1 MTSHSSR
8 RQFLQQLALSATLP
22 MTIRQ
27 RSDAPDA
34 KITRIRL
41 STLQGRFHKVV
52 AMNSYDDAPKG
63 QTYEHTLIRVE
74 TDAGVEG
81 IAPGSYWDLHTPAYA
96 RQLQPLIGV
105 RVGDLYAMQDRRV
118 IGRQPAHAEFSQKNR
133 VLDCAFFDI
142 LGKLTH
148 QPIWKLIGDEGKEQI
163 PVYDGTAYFSDV
175 MLPDRGVQAVA
186 DECAEAARAG
196 YWGVKIKLGRGSKW
210 MRGESGDRRDVEVTL
225 AARKAIGPHMR
236 LMADPNYGYE
246 GRYDDAL
253 KLMRAIRPANL
264 LWMEEIF
271 PETVEHYI
279 RFRADL
285 RHEGNSCGIA
295 FGEHMRGPAEIE
307 PYLAPT
313 RLVDFVQ
320 YDIRTNNF
328 LDSIA
333 VGRRCAQ
340 FGVNIAPHN
349 WASQLGSIMAMHLAR
364 ALPNCSPV
372 ESDRSTCEVLRV
384 EPLHFTSGCV
394 PAPSLSGLGVSIDED
409 VYRAKL
415 APSEI
420 VVNAS

>member
-1 MTSHSSR
+1 MTLR
-8 RQFLQQLALSATLP
+8 TRTD
-22 MTIRQ
+22 M
-27 RSDAPDA
+27 PDA
-34 KITRIRL
+34 RITRIRL
-41 STLQGRFHKVV
+41 ATLQGRFHKFV
-52 AMNSYDDAPKG
+52 AMNSYDVAPKG

-81 IAPGSYWDLHTPAYA
+81 IAPGSYWDLRTPAHA
-96 RQLQPLIGV
+96 RELQPLIGL
-105 RVGDLYAMQDRRV
+105 RISDLYAVQDGRV
-118 IGRQPAHAEFSQKNR
+118 VGRKPAYADFLQKNR

-142 LGKLTH
+142 LGKLTR
-148 QPIWKLIGDEGKEQI
+148 QPVWKLIGEEGKAQI

-210 MRGESGDRRDVEVTL
+210 MRGDAGDRRDVEVAL
-225 AARKAIGPHMR
+225 AAREAIGPSMR

-253 KLMRAIRPANL
+253 KLMRAVRPANL

-271 PETVEHYI
+271 PETAELYT
-279 RFRADL
+279 RLRADL
-285 RHEGNSCGIA
+285 RRDENPCGIA
-295 FGEHMRGPAEIE
+295 FGEHMRAPAEIE
-307 PYLAPT
+307 PYLAPA

-328 LDSIA
+328 LDSIT
-333 VGRRCAQ
+333 VGRRCAP

-384 EPLHFTSGCV
+384 EPVHFQEGCV
-394 PAPSLSGLGVSIDED
+394 PAPSLPGLGVSIDEEI
-409 VYRAKL
+409 YRSKL
-415 APSEI
+415 APGEI
-420 VVNAS
+420 IVSAS